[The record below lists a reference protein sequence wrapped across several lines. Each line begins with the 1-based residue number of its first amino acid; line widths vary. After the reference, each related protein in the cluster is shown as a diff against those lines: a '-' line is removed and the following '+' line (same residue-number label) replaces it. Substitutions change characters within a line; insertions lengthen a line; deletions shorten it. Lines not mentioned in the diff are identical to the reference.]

1 MVLSY
6 DYTDLFPYWFNLYTE
21 SIDLDDFV
29 IESYMEPEEF
39 LRTDV
44 TSFRLYETEE
54 PLFLPVRVH
63 LRLMISSFDVLHS
76 FALPS
81 MGLKVD
87 AVPGRINQLE
97 LFIKRSVYFLV
108 NVVKSVVLDMLLC
121 LLKYMLFLI

>member
-6 DYTDLFPYWFNLYTE
+6 DYTDLFPYWFNLVAE
-21 SIDLDDFV
+21 SVDIDDFV

-39 LRTDV
+39 LGTDV
-44 TSFRLYETEE
+44 ASFRLYETEE

-76 FALPS
+76 FAMPS

-97 LFIKRSVYFLV
+97 LFIKRTVFSLD
-108 NVVKSVVLDMLLC
+108 NVVKFVA
-121 LLKYMLFLI
+121 

>member
-6 DYTDLFPYWFNLYTE
+6 DYTDLFPYWFNLVTE
-21 SIDLDDFV
+21 SIDIDDFV

-44 TSFRLYETEE
+44 VSFRLYETEE

-97 LFIKRSVYFLV
+97 LFIKRSVCFSV
-108 NVVKSVVLDMLLC
+108 NVVRFVVLDMLLC
-121 LLKYMLFLI
+121 LLKCMLFLI

>member
-6 DYTDLFPYWFNLYTE
+6 DYTDLFPYWFNLVSE
-21 SIDLDDFV
+21 SIDIDDFV

-39 LRTDV
+39 LKTDFA
-44 TSFRLYETEE
+44 SFRLYETEE

-76 FALPS
+76 FAMPS

-97 LFIKRSVYFLV
+97 LFIKRTVYFLV
-108 NVVKSVVLDMLLC
+108 NVVKFVE
-121 LLKYMLFLI
+121 